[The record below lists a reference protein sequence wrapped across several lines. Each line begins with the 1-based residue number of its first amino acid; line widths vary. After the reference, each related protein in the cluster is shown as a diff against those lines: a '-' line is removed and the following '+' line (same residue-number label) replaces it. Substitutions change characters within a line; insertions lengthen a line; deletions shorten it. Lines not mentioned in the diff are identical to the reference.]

1 MNANTYRNWR
11 MTLTIVIAILGAV
24 SVAIG
29 NAYILIGAVAAGLV
43 ILVILRRRVKEVIT
57 DERNYAVASKAARL
71 TVSLVGL
78 GMAVAGAILLA
89 FHHDNPSAAMAQVG
103 LALLYAT
110 CGLLLINLAAYT
122 YYNRKMGG
130 KE

>member
-1 MNANTYRNWR
+1 MNFNTYRNWR
-11 MTLTIVIAILGAV
+11 MTLLVIGTILAAV

-29 NAYILIGAVAAGLV
+29 NAYILIGAVAAGMI
-43 ILVILRRRVKEVIT
+43 ILFILRRRVKEVTT

-78 GMAVAGAILLA
+78 GMAVTGAILLA
-89 FHHDNPSAAMAQVG
+89 FHRADLSAGMAQVG

-110 CGLLLINLAAYT
+110 CGLLLINLSAYT